1 MIYDEEIQAK
11 WRGEILKIK
20 NDDRDTSKMMK
31 KLVDNVNVI
40 SKQNVDLLEIAAS
53 CNKIK
58 DD

>member
-1 MIYDEEIQAK
+1 
-11 WRGEILKIK
+11 
-20 NDDRDTSKMMK
+20 MMK